1 MLLAISMLHFL
12 MLFMKNAYENEEKI
26 SLLKLLPLELLTFL
40 LIGGCPLEC
49 SIMLSVF
56 VIFLIFNFSSH

>member
-1 MLLAISMLHFL
+1 MLL
-12 MLFMKNAYENEEKI
+12 MKNAYENEEKI

-49 SIMLSVF
+49 SILLSVF
-56 VIFLIFNFSSH
+56 MRFLIFNLFSH

>member
-1 MLLAISMLHFL
+1 
-12 MLFMKNAYENEEKI
+12 MLFMKNTYENEEKI

-49 SIMLSVF
+49 SILLSVF
-56 VIFLIFNFSSH
+56 VRFLIFNFSSH